1 MLELFNS
8 YKDAGKISEA
18 LMVGRNA
25 FNRNPDNAEIFDSYY
40 SYLCTLAETLPSFA
54 DRSHF
59 AEQAG
64 VALAFYSENAILTET
79 VVSDVI
85 TYQSRLDAICG
96 EIAND
101 QQAKADKEKKEIE
114 HHNSEC
120 LEVLFTLKDKLQAVS
135 TQKDFEDFDAI
146 LAQIGQVDAEIVKD
160 GFTHEQSAIYDA
172 LTKDHTDLI
181 SSKMRELEYKKNVA
195 YNKEAADSFAKAFN
209 QFRNNES
216 KYKNQTQLFSLVST
230 TLFAYDASRLFNE
243 TLIYYNHVY
252 SYIFSKLDDDGKLA
266 LTRFSIECERKLR

>member
-1 MLELFNS
+1 MLELFNR

-25 FNRNPDNAEIFDSYY
+25 FNRNPDSAEIFDAYY
-40 SYLCTLAETLPSFA
+40 SYLCTLAETLPSCA

-59 AEQAG
+59 ADQAG

-79 VVSDVI
+79 VVSDVMA
-85 TYQSRLDAICG
+85 YQSRLDAICS
-96 EIAND
+96 EIANV
-101 QQAKADKEKKEIE
+101 QQAKTEKENEEIR

-120 LEVLFTLKDKLQAVS
+120 LKKLYALKDKLQAVS
-135 TQKDFEDFDAI
+135 SQADFDTI
-146 LAQIGQVDAEIVKD
+146 LAQIGHVDAEIVKD
-160 GFTHEQSAIYDA
+160 GFTSEQSDTYNA
-172 LTKDHTDLI
+172 LTKDHTELI
-181 SSKMRELEYKKNVA
+181 SSKMRELEYKKNIV
-195 YNKEAADSFAKAFN
+195 YNKQAADSFAKAFN
-209 QFRNNES
+209 QFRNNEG

-230 TLFAYDASRLFNE
+230 TLFSYDASRLFNE

>member
-1 MLELFNS
+1 MLTLFNS

-18 LMVGRNA
+18 LLVGRNA
-25 FNRNPDNAEIFDSYY
+25 FNRNPGNAEIFDVYY

-59 AEQAG
+59 ADQAS
-64 VALAFYSENAILTET
+64 VVLAFYTENAVLTEL
-79 VVSDVI
+79 VVADIMKS
-85 TYQSRLDAICG
+85 QSRLDAICG
-96 EIAND
+96 EITSVE
-101 QQAKADKEKKEIE
+101 QAKADREKKELE
-114 HHNSEC
+114 HHNAEC
-120 LEVLFTLKDKLQAVS
+120 LKKLYALKDKLQAAL
-135 TQKDFEDFDAI
+135 TQADFDVI
-146 LAQIGQVDAEIVKD
+146 LAQIGQVDAEIIKN
-160 GFTHEQSAIYDA
+160 GFTHEQSDTYDA

-181 SSKMRELEYKKNVA
+181 SSKMRELEYKKNIA
-195 YNKEAADSFAKAFN
+195 YNKQAADAFAKTFS
-209 QFRNNES
+209 QFRNNEG
-216 KYKNQTQLFSLVST
+216 KYKNHPQLFSLVST

>member
-1 MLELFNS
+1 MLTLFNC

-18 LMVGRNA
+18 LLIGRNV
-25 FNRNPDNAEIFDSYY
+25 FNRNPGNAEIFDAYY

-59 AEQAG
+59 SDQAS
-64 VALAFYSENAILTET
+64 VVLAFYTENAVLTESI
-79 VVSDVI
+79 VADI
-85 TYQSRLDAICG
+85 MEYQSRLDAIYS
-96 EIAND
+96 EIGNV
-101 QQAKADKEKKEIE
+101 QQAKADKEKQEIE
-114 HHNSEC
+114 HHNSEF
-120 LEVLFTLKDKLQAVS
+120 LKKLYALKDKLQVAS
-135 TQKDFEDFDAI
+135 TQADFDAT
-146 LAQIGQVDAEIVKD
+146 LAQIGQVDAEIIKD
-160 GFTHEQSAIYDA
+160 GFTREQSDTYDA

-195 YNKEAADSFAKAFN
+195 YNKQAADSFAKAFN

>member
-25 FNRNPDNAEIFDSYY
+25 FNRNPDNAEIFDAYF
-40 SYLCTLAETLPSFA
+40 SYLCTLAETLPSFS

-64 VALAFYSENAILTET
+64 VALAFYTENAILTES
-79 VVSDVI
+79 VISDVI
-85 TYQSRLDAICG
+85 TYQSRLDTICG
-96 EIAND
+96 EIASV
-101 QQAKADKEKKEIE
+101 QQTKTDRENEEIE

-120 LEVLFTLKDKLQAVS
+120 LKKLYALKDKLQTVS
-135 TQKDFEDFDAI
+135 VQADFDAL
-146 LAQIGQVDAEIVKD
+146 LAQIGQVDAEIIKD
-160 GFTHEQSAIYDA
+160 GFTREQSNTYDA
-172 LTKDHTDLI
+172 LTKDHTELI

-195 YNKEAADSFAKAFN
+195 YNKQAADSFAKAFN

-216 KYKNQTQLFSLVST
+216 KYRNQTQLFSLVST

>member
-25 FNRNPDNAEIFDSYY
+25 FNRNPDNAEIFDAYF

-59 AEQAG
+59 AEQAS
-64 VALAFYSENAILTET
+64 VALAFYTENAILTEM

-85 TYQSRLDAICG
+85 SYQARLETICS
-96 EIAND
+96 EIATV
-101 QQAKADKEKKEIE
+101 QQKKAEKENEETE

-120 LEVLFTLKDKLQAVS
+120 LKKLYLLKDKLQAVS
-135 TQKDFEDFDAI
+135 VQTDFDAL
-146 LAQIGQVDAEIVKD
+146 LAQIGQVDAEIIKD
-160 GFTHEQSAIYDA
+160 GFTREQSDTYDA
-172 LTKDHTDLI
+172 LTKDHTELI

-195 YNKEAADSFAKAFN
+195 YNKQAADSFAKAFN
-209 QFRNNES
+209 QFRNNEG

-230 TLFAYDASRLFNE
+230 TLFSYDASRLFNE